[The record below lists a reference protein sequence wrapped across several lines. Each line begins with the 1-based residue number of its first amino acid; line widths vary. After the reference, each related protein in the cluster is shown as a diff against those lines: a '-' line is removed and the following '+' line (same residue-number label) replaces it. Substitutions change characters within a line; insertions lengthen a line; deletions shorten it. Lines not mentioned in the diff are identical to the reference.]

1 MNNKRRKE
9 ISNNLNSLIMI
20 KENFERILSDEEDS
34 YDNIPENL
42 LNSDRAMDSE
52 DAINSLDDVISYLT
66 DAVDNIEDAIN
77 SIEEI

>member
-52 DAINSLDDVISYLT
+52 NAISSLDDVISYLT